1 MKHSPPSGLIY
12 ALAGFAALSLG
23 DGVAKSIAGLW
34 APPAIAAL
42 RYTVGAL
49 ALALLLWRSEGRAGF
64 AMPQPWA
71 QLWRG
76 AAVSLAT
83 VSFFAGLKFLPLPTA
98 TALTFTSPML
108 TAWLAAP
115 LLGEPVRRE
124 TWVASIAAFAGVLIV
139 LRPNFAAAGWAV
151 AFPLVTA
158 LGLALLMIGN
168 RFVAGKASAL
178 AMQFFIA
185 VMAAPILIAIAL
197 AFNFSGLAGTAI
209 GWPSLR
215 VALSCALVA
224 LLASTAH
231 WLIYLGTTRTGAA
244 NVAPMTYIQLLFSIV
259 LGWLFF
265 EGHPDLLTLVGAAVI
280 VGAGLYLWQSGR
292 TPLSTAGSRR

>member
-1 MKHSPPSGLIY
+1 
-12 ALAGFAALSLG
+12 
-23 DGVAKSIAGLW
+23 
-34 APPAIAAL
+34 
-42 RYTVGAL
+42 
-49 ALALLLWRSEGRAGF
+49 
-64 AMPQPWA
+64 
-71 QLWRG
+71 
-76 AAVSLAT
+76 
-83 VSFFAGLKFLPLPTA
+83 
-98 TALTFTSPML
+98 ML
-108 TAWLAAP
+108 TALLAAP

-151 AFPLVTA
+151 VFPLVTA
-158 LGLALLMIGN
+158 LGMALLMIGN

-185 VMAAPILIAIAL
+185 VMAAPILITTAL
-197 AFNFSGLAGTAI
+197 AFNFSGLEGTSV

-215 VALSCALVA
+215 VVLSCALVA

-244 NVAPMTYIQLLFSIV
+244 NIAPMTYIQLLFSIG

-265 EGHPDLLTLVGAAVI
+265 EGHPDLLTLIGAAVI
-280 VGAGLYLWQSGR
+280 VSAGLYLWQSGR
-292 TPLSTAGSRR
+292 APLSTA